1 MTVVCINEN
10 EGVFKVTE
18 PVRAGDSS
26 DTGQAC
32 FHLVNTIRESCT
44 CGKWQE
50 HRYPCTHGV
59 TYYRLYEEQSLRHIL
74 EEKVSEVYKYQS
86 LQGLYRQT
94 IMPVVLDE
102 LQYDGETKPPP
113 VKKSSGRP
121 KVKRY
126 RRRSQ
131 YIDPSESIVR
141 CSTCGQKGH
150 NRRTCGRQKR
160 PPNEVKST
168 EEQSTRKKQKK

>member
-1 MTVVCINEN
+1 MR
-10 EGVFKVTE
+10 GVLLSN
-18 PVRAGDSS
+18 PYPYGGSRYLVR
-26 DTGQAC
+26 
-32 FHLVNTIRESCT
+32 
-44 CGKWQE
+44 

-59 TYYRLYEEQSLRHIL
+59 AYYRLYEEQSLRHIL
-74 EEKVSEVYKYQS
+74 EEKVSELYKYRS

-168 EEQSTRKKQKK
+168 EEQSTQKKQKSELTVNPPVLLETFFGAMMVAR